1 MDTVARGYRIKKRSS
16 NACVRCRRQKIKC
29 SGSQPCETCRKR
41 QLTCVFDDR
50 DQKILVTRGFL
61 EDLQRKVAALE
72 RSQEAGDSQ
81 IDRNQP
87 PQAQEDGNATE
98 NLEDPEW
105 DTTLDAPSDLTN
117 PLSTGPSTFMTAE
130 SGRIFYLGTSSNW
143 SFSRKVL
150 SLLHVHL
157 YQSPLPTGTLLFD
170 ESAYD
175 LGWDGSRTVVL
186 PEVPMTPSLDY
197 SIYLINSVKFHAGQL
212 YHLFDEESF
221 MEGLYAFHNNSK
233 QETSVSQ
240 LWYIHYLLLIAFGKA
255 FVVQIHHG
263 SAPAGYSF
271 FLKAL
276 QMLPDTT
283 RLSRD
288 PVIATEILCCI
299 ALYLQS
305 LDFRSSAY
313 GFIGQAVRIA
323 LAQGMHTNMPFESL
337 GQEVVQRCRKIWW
350 TVYILDRQMTSL
362 MGLPQSLQDSQMHD
376 ELPLFPSSPQ
386 KLIALNLQIKMCHII
401 AEVNNTVYGPDG
413 RLNRKFLS
421 STKKAL
427 SSTASLG
434 QELRQAHPL
443 QLDESC
449 VNGICRLSAHLHL
462 LYHQCIVLATR
473 PLLFCFLKMK
483 LQDPALRVRPLTFS
497 TISHKLLQV
506 CVDSAQQMLSIL
518 GSLQNQSLL
527 DSFLPFD
534 LESTVVSTFVL
545 LVLPAVDHCLLD
557 ESDNWLRKSCT
568 ILDEMIFRGN
578 RIAAYRK
585 SELDQ
590 LSSMLDEIS
599 DESSRKMDCEIRQQ
613 LPSFLTPHSDDHQEV
628 DSHGF
633 TTADIMAVAESID
646 IGDVD
651 WIAHAV
657 TENRIW

>member
-1 MDTVARGYRIKKRSS
+1 MDTTRSYRVKKRSS

-41 QLTCVFDDR
+41 DLTCVFDDR

-61 EDLQRKVAALE
+61 EDLQRKIALLE
-72 RSQEAGDSQ
+72 RSNGEVDSPGY
-81 IDRNQP
+81 REQP
-87 PQAQEDGNATE
+87 LQRREDGGGT
-98 NLEDPEW
+98 DPIDDTEW
-105 DTTLDAPSDLTN
+105 DSTLEGPSDLTN
-117 PLSTGPSTFMTAE
+117 PLSTGPSTFMAAE

-143 SFSRKVL
+143 SFSRTVL

-157 YQSPLPTGTLLFD
+157 YHSPLPTESLLFD
-170 ESAYD
+170 ESAYA
-175 LGWDGSRTVVL
+175 LGWDGSRTAVSL
-186 PEVPMTPSLDY
+186 EVPMTPSLDY

-221 MEGLYAFHNNSK
+221 MEALYAFHNQSDH
-233 QETSVSQ
+233 QAAVSQ
-240 LWYIHYLLLIAFGKA
+240 LWYIQYLLLMAFGKA
-255 FVVQIHHG
+255 FVVQRNHG
-263 SAPAGYSF
+263 DTPAGYEF

-276 QMLPDTT
+276 QLLPDIT
-283 RLSRD
+283 RLSRE
-288 PVIATEILCCI
+288 PIIATEVLCCI

-313 GFIGQAVRIA
+313 GYIGQAVRIA
-323 LAQGMHTNMPFESL
+323 LAQGMHTNMP
-337 GQEVVQRCRKIWW
+337 
-350 TVYILDRQMTSL
+350 MTSL
-362 MGLPQSLQDSQMHD
+362 MGLPQSLQDSQIHD

-386 KLIALNLQIKMCHII
+386 KLIALNLQKKMCHII
-401 AEVNNTVYGPDG
+401 AEVNNTVYGADG

-421 STKKAL
+421 STKTAL

-434 QELRQAHPL
+434 PELRDAHPL
-443 QLDESC
+443 QLDETS
-449 VNGICRLSAHLHL
+449 VSGICRLSAHLHL

-483 LQDPALRVRPLTFS
+483 LQEPTTR
-497 TISHKLLQV
+497 
-506 CVDSAQQMLSIL
+506 MLSIL
-518 GSLQNQSLL
+518 SSLQRQSLL

-534 LESTVVSTFVL
+534 LESTFVSTFVL
-545 LVLPAVDHCLLD
+545 LVVPAVDSCLLD
-557 ESDNWLRKSCT
+557 EADNWLRKCYMV
-568 ILDEMIFRGN
+568 LDEMISRGN

-590 LSSMLDEIS
+590 LSRMLEETP
-599 DESSRKMDCEIRQQ
+599 DESLGKVDYDMRSQ
-613 LPSFLTPHSDDHQEV
+613 LPSFLTPHSDDHPEI
-628 DSHGF
+628 DGNGF
-633 TTADIMAVAESID
+633 TTAEIMAVAESID